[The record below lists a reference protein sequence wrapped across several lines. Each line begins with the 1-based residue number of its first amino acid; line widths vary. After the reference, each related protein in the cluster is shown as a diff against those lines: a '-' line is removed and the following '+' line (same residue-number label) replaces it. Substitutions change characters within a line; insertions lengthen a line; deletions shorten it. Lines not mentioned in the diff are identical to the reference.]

1 MIGSLSIIQRPSFV
15 ETLASIK
22 WFHSRPYIPR
32 AWKGATNGGNPPHRF
47 RSTSS
52 LYLVWQ
58 NGLTDS
64 IRIYIRIVINHF
76 KSILLWQTRSRCLP
90 FISGIPCSYDLI
102 PDLFHGIHV
111 FEIELF
117 FKQKKNPLPF
127 GFQNIQVGGTPL
139 SCFFSQ
145 APGRFWKV
153 FRSPVSKHSHFEV
166 WDLLFL
172 SNVDAATFHSWW
184 PSS

>member
-32 AWKGATNGGNPPHRF
+32 AWKGATNGGTPPHRF
-47 RSTSS
+47 RSTSL

-76 KSILLWQTRSRCLP
+76 KSIFAVTDPVQVS
-90 FISGIPCSYDLI
+90 S
-102 PDLFHGIHV
+102 FH
-111 FEIELF
+111 FW
-117 FKQKKNPLPF
+117 NPLQLWSDSRSFPWYPCIWDRAF
-127 GFQNIQVGGTPL
+127 LQTKRKIRFPSGFKIVKLGAPL
-139 SCFFSQ
+139 FLVFFSQ

-153 FRSPVSKHSHFEV
+153 FRSLRFKTQPFWGLRFTIPVQCWRSN
-166 WDLLFL
+166 L
-172 SNVDAATFHSWW
+172 S
-184 PSS
+184 